1 MLVRKSKTKTTKK
14 KTKKDSSTQ
23 DNIQSMRSW
32 VRKIEQTTN
41 SVSSRL
47 AAVEKRIS
55 RRNMDPP
62 GSSIP
67 DTILEGPIER
77 IFADLKDGKNNKD
90 LEVLSKILDSEFSIM
105 QEELL
110 SQENEINS
118 LESQLTT
125 ISASLAEIKEEIKKM
140 KTAETQISQDVNV
153 RLEKIE
159 RREPPVMRI
168 GSMEI
173 PIEFT
178 GVIGGILVFIIA
190 ILVIVGQ
197 KEIIISPIFLAVV
210 GILLIGSALF
220 KTINLRS
227 GFSRFYVK
235 TSKVE
240 DRL

>member
-1 MLVRKSKTKTTKK
+1 MLVRKPKTKTIKK
-14 KTKKDSSTQ
+14 KTKKDTSNQ

-32 VRKIEQTTN
+32 VRKIEQSTN

-55 RRNMDPP
+55 KRNMDSPV
-62 GSSIP
+62 GSIP
-67 DTILEGPIER
+67 ATISEGPIER
-77 IFADLKDGKNNKD
+77 IFADLKDEKNNKD
-90 LEVLSKILDSEFSIM
+90 LDEVSKMLDSEFSIM
-105 QEELL
+105 QEEIV
-110 SQENEINS
+110 SQENEISS

-125 ISASLAEIKEEIKKM
+125 ISASLAEIKEEIKNM
-140 KTAETQISQDVNV
+140 QAAETQISHDINI
-153 RLEKIE
+153 RLEKIA

-190 ILVIVGQ
+190 ILVTVGQ
-197 KEIIISPIFLAVV
+197 KEIIISPIFLAIV

-235 TSKVE
+235 TRKIE
-240 DRL
+240 EHL

>member
-1 MLVRKSKTKTTKK
+1 MLTHKRKLKTTKK
-14 KTKKDSSTQ
+14 KTKKDTSTQ
-23 DNIQSMRSW
+23 DNIQSVRSW

-55 RRNMDPP
+55 KRNMD
-62 GSSIP
+62 SSNNSLSI
-67 DTILEGPIER
+67 TMIEGPIER
-77 IFADLKDGKNNKD
+77 IFADLKDEKNNKG
-90 LEVLSKILDSEFSIM
+90 LVEVSKILDSEFSIM
-105 QEELL
+105 QEELV
-110 SQENEINS
+110 SQENEIS
-118 LESQLTT
+118 SIESQLTT
-125 ISASLAEIKEEIKKM
+125 ISVSLAEIKEEIKNVH
-140 KTAETQISQDVNV
+140 TAETQLSRDLHI

-159 RREPPVMRI
+159 SREPPMMKI

-178 GVIGGILVFIIA
+178 GIIGGILVFIIA

-197 KEIIISPIFLAVV
+197 KEIIISPIFLAIV

-227 GFSRFYVK
+227 GFNRFYVK
-235 TSKVE
+235 TKKIE
-240 DRL
+240 EHL

>member
-1 MLVRKSKTKTTKK
+1 MLVRKPKNKTTKK

-32 VRKIEQTTN
+32 VRKIEQSTN

-55 RRNMDPP
+55 KRNMDSP
-62 GSSIP
+62 GGSIP
-67 DTILEGPIER
+67 NTILEGPIER
-77 IFADLKDGKNNKD
+77 IFSDLKDEKNNKD
-90 LEVLSKILDSEFSIM
+90 LDEVSKILDSEFSIM
-105 QEELL
+105 QEELV
-110 SQENEINS
+110 SQENEIS
-118 LESQLTT
+118 SIESQLTT

-140 KTAETQISQDVNV
+140 HTAETQISQDVNV

-235 TSKVE
+235 TSKIE
-240 DRL
+240 EHL

>member
-1 MLVRKSKTKTTKK
+1 MLVRKHKAKTSKK
-14 KTKKDSSTQ
+14 KTKKDTSNQ

-55 RRNMDPP
+55 RRNLE
-62 GSSIP
+62 SSNDLIQRNL
-67 DTILEGPIER
+67 LEGPIER
-77 IFADLKDGKNNKD
+77 IFADLKEEKNSKD
-90 LEVLSKILDSEFSIM
+90 LDEVSKILDSEFSIM
-105 QEELL
+105 QEELV
-110 SQENEINS
+110 SQENEISS

-125 ISASLAEIKEEIKKM
+125 ISASLAEIKEEIIKM
-140 KTAETQISQDVNV
+140 QTAETQISQDVNV

-235 TSKVE
+235 TSKIE
-240 DRL
+240 EHL

>member
-1 MLVRKSKTKTTKK
+1 MLTHKGKPKTTKK
-14 KTKKDSSTQ
+14 KTKKDTHTQ

-55 RRNMDPP
+55 KRNID
-62 GSSIP
+62 SSNNSLP
-67 DTILEGPIER
+67 ATMMEGPIEK
-77 IFADLKDGKNNKD
+77 IFTDLKDEKNNKD
-90 LEVLSKILDSEFSIM
+90 LVEVSKILDSEFSIM
-105 QEELL
+105 QEELV
-110 SQENEINS
+110 SQENEIS
-118 LESQLTT
+118 SIESQLTT
-125 ISASLAEIKEEIKKM
+125 ISVSLAEIKEEIKNVHI
-140 KTAETQISQDVNV
+140 AETQLSKDMQI

-159 RREPPVMRI
+159 SREPPMMKI

-178 GVIGGILVFIIA
+178 GVIGGILVFLIA

-197 KEIIISPIFLAVV
+197 KEIIISPIFLAIV

-235 TSKVE
+235 TKKIE
-240 DRL
+240 EHL